1 MLLFNVLVAKHENNI
16 KQLVSMRCKTIFD
29 PSCYSLYT
37 TCHNLL
43 VEIWTTSSTWQMF
56 LYFEGLNISSNS
68 IYMQTIESLLWRI
81 VIVGNRYCGQSLLW
95 RIVMWRIVIVANR
108 YCGES
113 LLRRIVIA
121 ANRYVANRYCGES
134 LLWRIV
140 IVANRYCGES
150 RLYQAMHRTDKT
162 YQSFTWMFNKVL
174 SLRPLDNKTGL
185 CVLFVR

>member
-1 MLLFNVLVAKHENNI
+1 MHLFNVLVAKQENNI

-140 IVANRYCGES
+140 IVANRDFTKQCIE
-150 RLYQAMHRTDKT
+150 QTKRT
-162 YQSFTWMFNKVL
+162 KVL
-174 SLRPLDNKTGL
+174 HECLIKFCR
-185 CVLFVR
+185 